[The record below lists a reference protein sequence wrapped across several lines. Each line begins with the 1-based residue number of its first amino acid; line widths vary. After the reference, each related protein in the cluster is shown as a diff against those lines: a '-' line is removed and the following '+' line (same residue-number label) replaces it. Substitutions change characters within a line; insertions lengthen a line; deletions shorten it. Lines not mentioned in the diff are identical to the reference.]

1 MTLIGPLLK
10 TTEKDAATEAT
21 ANSTLRTEMLKKIA
35 LGGGWS
41 VGASIVFGV
50 FELLKDKPDQAFPLL
65 RAWGPWAI
73 VTIVALYFGYD
84 VIKAL
89 LALGTRAAIAIEN
102 LASAQQQ
109 LAEKDDRQLQELQT
123 LTSYTS
129 QSTERLSVLMHSM
142 HDKLDMYFQA
152 KGETK

>member
-1 MTLIGPLLK
+1 VIGSLLGQ
-10 TTEKDAATEAT
+10 TEQDAATEAT
-21 ANSTLRTEMLKKIA
+21 AKSTLRTELLKKIA

-41 VGASIVFGV
+41 VGASVVWGV

-84 VIKAL
+84 ILKVL
-89 LALGTRAAIAIEN
+89 LAIGTRGVVAIES
-102 LASAQQQ
+102 LAAAQEK

-129 QSTERLSVLMHSM
+129 QSTERLSILMHSM
-142 HDKLDMYFQA
+142 HDKLDLVLGA